1 MVDGREAARHCSG
14 TGTTGTG
21 TTVERSGEILY
32 IPRNLAACLLA
43 GRELKNSNSWGGSRD
58 AMHSRVEIDRNW
70 HWYFD
75 CTRDA
80 DLRTG
85 RRSKRALAWGWRKA
99 MLRT

>member
-1 MVDGREAARHCSG
+1 MGPRLRGDDSQESHYSTSSYARTMVESLTA
-14 TGTTGTG
+14 
-21 TTVERSGEILY
+21 ILY
-32 IPRNLAACLLA
+32 SPRNLAACLLA
-43 GRELKNSNSWGGSRD
+43 GGERKNSNSWGGSRD

-75 CTRDA
+75 CTRDR

-99 MLRT
+99 M